1 MAVVAAAAR
10 MAEAGKAM
18 GGEAAA
24 WEMVMVVAEMA
35 AAEKAVE
42 DPRG

>member
-1 MAVVAAAAR
+1 MATAL

-42 DPRG
+42 DPTW